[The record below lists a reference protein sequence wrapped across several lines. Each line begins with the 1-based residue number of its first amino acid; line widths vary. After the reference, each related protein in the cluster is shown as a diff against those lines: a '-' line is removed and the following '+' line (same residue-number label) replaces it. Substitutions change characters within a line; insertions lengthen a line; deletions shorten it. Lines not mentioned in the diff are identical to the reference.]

1 LLKHIFI
8 AVSMIDY
15 YIRVWGSNK

>member
-15 YIRVWGSNK
+15 